1 MWYSTSIEQFW
12 QKYDT
17 LSDPF
22 KILKTFR
29 YMVVLYFLIFIISYI
44 NGIDGSFRWLFATK
58 NQQKSKWRFFDFLKI
73 IFHKKLFCMRKKQI
87 LFYFIY
93 NFSLSTICKFVIY
106 NKNIFH
112 GNVDWNFIRDCSVKI
127 TLLFKSKSK
136 SRIFNKIF
144 NNKIFSNPELDKIYI
159 VIIF

>member
-1 MWYSTSIEQFW
+1 
-12 QKYDT
+12 
-17 LSDPF
+17 
-22 KILKTFR
+22 
-29 YMVVLYFLIFIISYI
+29 
-44 NGIDGSFRWLFATK
+44 
-58 NQQKSKWRFFDFLKI
+58 
-73 IFHKKLFCMRKKQI
+73 MRKKQI

-136 SRIFNKIF
+136 FKIFNKIF

>member
-1 MWYSTSIEQFW
+1 
-12 QKYDT
+12 
-17 LSDPF
+17 
-22 KILKTFR
+22 
-29 YMVVLYFLIFIISYI
+29 
-44 NGIDGSFRWLFATK
+44 
-58 NQQKSKWRFFDFLKI
+58 
-73 IFHKKLFCMRKKQI
+73 MRKKQI

-112 GNVDWNFIRDCSVKI
+112 GNNVDWNFIRDCSVKI